1 MYLEQNLPRSLSSI
15 IKAEAWSAAVVPLPV
30 DRPAAAVFV
39 KVPGE
44 AAACASQ
51 HTRRDALQ
59 LLAKARREAGELLAA
74 ARIEAE
80 ALKNAAHQDGYQEGM
95 AAGQQQGRHEGMA
108 EGMALG
114 WRSGLERAQETIR
127 TAQEVLRVAGQVK
140 EKALAYMERDVLDMI
155 IAIGEKLARR
165 EIQRDDNFI
174 ISFITAMLR
183 EANDTS
189 HLTIRIPAGEGG
201 PSAEQVA
208 EILQDLAENLRVVV
222 DKNLEPGD
230 CVVENEAGVFDG
242 RIRTRLDCIRSSL
255 EMVANGDKPD

>member
-1 MYLEQNLPRSLSSI
+1 MVTKRGWPQASSRGGTQ
-15 IKAEAWSAAVVPLPV
+15 AWPKVWLWAGGAGWSGRKSDPHCAGSAA
-30 DRPAAAVFV
+30 
-39 KVPGE
+39 
-44 AAACASQ
+44 
-51 HTRRDALQ
+51 
-59 LLAKARREAGELLAA
+59 
-74 ARIEAE
+74 
-80 ALKNAAHQDGYQEGM
+80 
-95 AAGQQQGRHEGMA
+95 
-108 EGMALG
+108 
-114 WRSGLERAQETIR
+114 
-127 TAQEVLRVAGQVK
+127 RVAGQVK